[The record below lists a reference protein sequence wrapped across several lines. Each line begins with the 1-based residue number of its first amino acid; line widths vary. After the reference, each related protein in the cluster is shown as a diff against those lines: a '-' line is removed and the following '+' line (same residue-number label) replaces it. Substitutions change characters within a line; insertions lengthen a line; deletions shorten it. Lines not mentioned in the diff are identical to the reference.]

1 MNQLIN
7 TIKNYLSLLVSFLV
21 GGSLLLFWL
30 IGLNDNW
37 FKGVLYC
44 YLTYIIVF
52 KSTEIIRTIK
62 SGRFGVDI
70 LAIMAIV
77 SCIFTDDMVA
87 AYIIGLMVSSGE
99 ALETL
104 AGQRAKRELS
114 ALIKRQPTRVHLV
127 SNDDVVEVELD
138 KLKVGDIV
146 LVKANEVVPIDGRLI
161 DQAAVMDESS
171 LTGESTPVSKVS
183 GDQLISGTVNLKNSI
198 SIKATTNANNS
209 YYAQLIRYVKSM
221 EEQPSRF
228 VSLSNRYA
236 VAFTIISLV
245 IAVTSW
251 IISSNVQR
259 LTQVLVVAS
268 PCPLLLAAPIAFVSG
283 MAKCSKNGIIVKSG
297 SALELTAIADTF
309 AFDKTG
315 TITDSQITVSRIES
329 TSDYTRTDLLS
340 IAAAIELASTHV
352 LATCLVNYAKS
363 KNIKPANITSI
374 REVTGRGLFARL
386 GRKRIVLGSLSFLA
400 SNKITGL
407 PNSGD
412 QLATYV
418 AVNGKLA
425 GIIYFTETIRPGIN
439 NTIRKLRSLG
449 VKHCLILTGD
459 RHESALRVGQQIQV
473 TKVFSELEP
482 QDKVAVV
489 RQYQANS
496 HWVVMVGDGINDA
509 PVLAAAD
516 VGIAVCAMEAT
527 VASDTADV
535 VISGNR
541 VNRIYRLRQ
550 IARQTLSIA
559 QQSILIGVFLC
570 LILELVAA
578 FGYLPAMYGAISQEV
593 IDLLAIANALR
604 ALRWFV

>member
-604 ALRWFV
+604 ALR

>member
-7 TIKNYLSLLVSFLV
+7 TIKNYLSLFVSFLV

-30 IGLNDNW
+30 IDLNDNW
-37 FKGVLYC
+37 FKGILYC

-52 KSTEIIRTIK
+52 KSIEIIRTIK

-77 SCIFTDDMVA
+77 SCIFTGDMVA
-87 AYIIGLMVSSGE
+87 AYIIGLMISSGE

-221 EEQPSRF
+221 DEQPSRF

-251 IISSNVQR
+251 IISGNVQR

-315 TITDSQITVSRIES
+315 TITDSQITVSRVES

-473 TKVFSELEP
+473 TKVFSELKP

-496 HWVVMVGDGINDA
+496 HRVVMVGDGINDA

-593 IDLLAIANALR
+593 IDLLAIVNALR
-604 ALRWFV
+604 ALR

>member
-7 TIKNYLSLLVSFLV
+7 TIKNYLSLLVSFLI

-30 IGLNDNW
+30 IDLNDNW
-37 FKGVLYC
+37 FKGILYC

-52 KSTEIIRTIK
+52 KSIEIIRTIK

-77 SCIFTDDMVA
+77 SCIFTGDMVA
-87 AYIIGLMVSSGE
+87 AYIIGLMISSGE

-146 LVKANEVVPIDGRLI
+146 LVKTNEVVPIDGRLI

-183 GDQLISGTVNLKNSI
+183 GDQLISGTVNLKNNI

-221 EEQPSRF
+221 EGQPSRF

-245 IAVTSW
+245 IAVASW
-251 IISSNVQR
+251 IISGNIQR

-283 MAKCSKNGIIVKSG
+283 MAKCSKNGIIVKNG
-297 SALELTAIADTF
+297 SALELTALADTF

-315 TITDSQITVSRIES
+315 TITDNQITVSRIES

-340 IAAAIELASTHV
+340 IAAATESASTHI
-352 LATCLVNYAKS
+352 LATCLVNYAKVR
-363 KNIKPANITSI
+363 NIEPANITSI
-374 REVTGRGLFARL
+374 REVTGGGLFARL
-386 GRKRIVLGSLSFLA
+386 GHKRIVLGSLSFLA
-400 SNKITGL
+400 NNKITGL
-407 PNSGD
+407 PNGGD

-418 AVNGKLA
+418 AINGRLA

-449 VKHCLILTGD
+449 VEHCLILTGD
-459 RHESALRVGQQIQV
+459 RRESALRVGQRIQV
-473 TKVFSELEP
+473 TKVFSELRP

-489 RQYQANS
+489 QQYQANN
-496 HWVVMVGDGINDA
+496 HRVVMVGDGVNDA
-509 PVLAAAD
+509 PVLVAAD
-516 VGIAVCAMEAT
+516 VGVAVCAMEAT

-550 IARQTLSIA
+550 IAKQTLSIA
-559 QQSILIGVFLC
+559 QQSVLIGVFLC
-570 LILELVAA
+570 LTLELVAA
-578 FGYLPAMYGAISQEV
+578 FGYLPAIYGAISQEV
-593 IDLLAIANALR
+593 IDLLAIVNALR
-604 ALRWFV
+604 ALR

>member
-1 MNQLIN
+1 MD
-7 TIKNYLSLLVSFLV
+7 TIKNYLSLLASLLV
-21 GGSLLLFWL
+21 GGALLLFWL
-30 IGLNDNW
+30 VGLNDSW

-44 YLTYIIVF
+44 YLTYIVIF
-52 KSTEIIRTIK
+52 KLIEVIHTIK
-62 SGRFGVDI
+62 SGQFGVDI
-70 LAIMAIV
+70 LAIIAIV
-77 SCIFTDDMVA
+77 SCIFTGDMVA
-87 AYIIGLMVSSGE
+87 AYIIGLMISSGE

-127 SNDDVVEVELD
+127 NNDDVVEVELD

-146 LVKANEVVPIDGRLI
+146 LIKANEVVPIDGRLI
-161 DQAAVMDESS
+161 NQAAVIDESS

-198 SIKATTNANNS
+198 SIKATANASNS

-221 EEQPSRF
+221 EGQPSRF

-245 IAVTSW
+245 IAITSW
-251 IISSNVQR
+251 IISGNIQR

-283 MAKCSKNGIIVKSG
+283 MAKCSKNGIFVKNG
-297 SALELTAIADTF
+297 SALELTALADTF

-315 TITDSQITVSRIES
+315 TITDSQITVSRVES

-340 IAAAIELASTHV
+340 IATAIESASTHI
-352 LATCLVNYAKS
+352 LATCLVNYAKA

-374 REVTGRGLFARL
+374 REVTGGGLFARL
-386 GRKRIVLGSLSFLA
+386 GRKRIVMGSLSFLA

-407 PNSGD
+407 PNSSD

-418 AVNGKLA
+418 AINGKLA
-425 GIIYFTETIRPGIN
+425 GIIYFAETIRPGIN
-439 NTIRKLRSLG
+439 NTIRKLRGLG

-459 RHESALRVGQQIQV
+459 RREPALRVGQQIQI
-473 TKVFSELEP
+473 TKVFSELKP
-482 QDKVAVV
+482 QDKVTIV
-489 RQYQANS
+489 RQYQANN
-496 HWVVMVGDGINDA
+496 HRVVMVGDGVNDA

-516 VGIAVCAMEAT
+516 VGVAVCAMEAT

-550 IARQTLSIA
+550 IAKRTLSIA
-559 QQSILIGVFLC
+559 QQSVLIGVFLC

-593 IDLLAIANALR
+593 IDLLAIVNALR
-604 ALRWFV
+604 ALR

>member
-251 IISSNVQR
+251 IISGNVQR

-496 HWVVMVGDGINDA
+496 HRVVMVGDGINDA

-578 FGYLPAMYGAISQEV
+578 FGYLPAMYGAIFQEV

-604 ALRWFV
+604 ALR